1 MKPSIFFHS
10 EIDSAEGW
18 RAALA
23 TQFEEFLF
31 STLDSVEH
39 PETVDIALIWT
50 IPDGGLRRFRNL
62 RAILSLGA
70 GINQLD
76 LKELPTRIPLARLVD
91 ASLARTMADYAK
103 AAVYRYHR
111 RFDVFERHSRDAK
124 WQFIPAT
131 LTRDTVVGV
140 LGLGEIGREIAL
152 SLHQE
157 GFQILG
163 WSRTPKHLDGVQSYV
178 GRDELHRMVGECHI
192 LINVLPLTNETRH
205 ILSRQIFCR
214 CRAGMQL
221 INMGRG
227 LHLVESDLLEALQSR
242 QIAGATLD
250 VATVEPLPRAH
261 PFWSHPRI
269 LITPHVAGTSIPML
283 AVRNIAANIRRAIRG
298 DALLNKV
305 DVLRGY

>member
-1 MKPSIFFHS
+1 MKPNIFFHS

-23 TQFEEFLF
+23 TQFEEFRF
-31 STLDSVEH
+31 STLESLEH
-39 PETVDIALIWT
+39 PEAVDIALIWT
-50 IPDGGLRRFRNL
+50 VPDGGLRRFRNL

-76 LKELPTRIPLARLVD
+76 LNEIPPRIPLARLVD
-91 ASLARTMADYAK
+91 ASLARTMTDYAK

-111 RFDVFERHSRDAK
+111 RFDVFEQYAREAK
-124 WQFIPAT
+124 WRFMPAT
-131 LTRDTVVGV
+131 LTRETVVGV

-152 SLHQE
+152 ALHHE
-157 GFQILG
+157 GFHILG
-163 WSRTPKHLDGVQSYV
+163 WSRTSKCLDGVQSYA
-178 GRDELHRMVGECHI
+178 GRDGLHRMVGECHI
-192 LINVLPLTNETRH
+192 LINVLPLTSETRH
-205 ILSRQIFCR
+205 ILSNQIFSR

-227 LHLVESDLLEALQSR
+227 LHLVETDLLEALKSGK
-242 QIAGATLD
+242 IAGATLD
-250 VATVEPLPRAH
+250 VATVEPLPREH

-283 AVRNIAANIRRAIRG
+283 AVRNIAANIRRALKG
-298 DALLNKV
+298 DALMNEV